1 MSLYA
6 WTQDVPINADAYA
19 QIVAR
24 MGVTNLPGCLV
35 HLALEKP
42 DGTLRYIDVWESEEA
57 CDAAFEKY
65 VHPAV
70 HPVLMER
77 GINVQGEPPR
87 TELKVVDWSTATGS
101 MRDAE
106 LLGRDAELLEK

>member
-1 MSLYA
+1 MSVYA
-6 WTQDVPINADAYA
+6 WTQDVPIDADAYA
-19 QIVAR
+19 EILAR
-24 MGVTNLPGCLV
+24 MDYVTLPGCLV

-42 DGTLRYIDVWESEEA
+42 DGTLRYIDVWESEAA

-65 VHPAV
+65 IHPAV

-77 GINVQGEPPR
+77 RINLQGGEPPR
-87 TELKVVDWSTATGS
+87 TELKVVDWSTATSS

-106 LLGRDAELLEK
+106 LLEKDAELA

>member
-6 WTQDVPINADAYA
+6 WTQDVPIDADAYA

-24 MGVTNLPGCLV
+24 MDYVKLPGCLI

-42 DGTLRYIDVWESEEA
+42 DGTLRYIDVWDSKEA

-65 VHPAV
+65 IHPAV

-77 GINVQGEPPR
+77 GIRVQGEPIR
-87 TELKVVDWSTATGS
+87 TELKVVDWSTATNS

-106 LLGRDAELLEK
+106 LLGRDAALLEK

>member
-6 WTQDVPINADAYA
+6 WTQDVPIDADANA
-19 QIVAR
+19 QILAR
-24 MGVTNLPGCLV
+24 MDYVKLPGCLV

-42 DGTLRYIDVWESEEA
+42 GGTLRYIDIWESKEA

-65 VHPAV
+65 IHPAV

-77 GINVQGEPPR
+77 GIHVQGEPPR
-87 TELKVVDWSTATGS
+87 TDLKVIDWSTATNS
-101 MRDAE
+101 MRDA
-106 LLGRDAELLEK
+106 AVLEK

>member
-6 WTQDVPINADAYA
+6 WTQDVPIHADAYA
-19 QIVAR
+19 EIVAR
-24 MGVTNLPGCLV
+24 MDYVKLPGCLV

-42 DGTLRYIDVWESEEA
+42 DGTLRYIDVWDSKEA

-65 VHPAV
+65 IHPAV

-77 GINVQGEPPR
+77 GIRVQGEPLR
-87 TELKVVDWSTATGS
+87 TELKVVDWSTATNS

-106 LLGRDAELLEK
+106 LLGRDAALLEK

>member
-6 WTQDVPINADAYA
+6 WTQDVPINADAYGE
-19 QIVAR
+19 ILAR
-24 MGVTNLPGCLV
+24 MDYAELPGQLV

-42 DGTLRYIDVWESEEA
+42 DGTLRYIDIWESEEA

-65 VHPAV
+65 IHPAV

-77 GINVQGEPPR
+77 GIRVRARATR
-87 TELKVVDWSTATGS
+87 TELKVVDWSTATSS
-101 MRDAE
+101 MRDVARCCRAQ
-106 LLGRDAELLEK
+106 RDR